1 MCAWWPFASAVN
13 FVVHIFG
20 SRPPICMYVPHAAP
34 SPALFDL
41 AAAKAKVS
49 KAVEDTA
56 PGQFKH
62 FYASQLFDR
71 MVTSCLIYFV
81 DKLQLTTLSQVC
93 YCDAVIIL
101 TCNFAMLCACFASAW
116 L

>member
-1 MCAWWPFASAVN
+1 MVF
-13 FVVHIFG
+13 
-20 SRPPICMYVPHAAP
+20 AAP

-41 AAAKAKVS
+41 ATAKAKVS
-49 KAVEDTA
+49 KAVEDAA

-81 DKLQLTTLSQVC
+81 NKLQLTTLSQVC
-93 YCDAVIIL
+93 ILHTAVECIHSLCDAVL
-101 TCNFAMLCACFASAW
+101 
-116 L
+116 